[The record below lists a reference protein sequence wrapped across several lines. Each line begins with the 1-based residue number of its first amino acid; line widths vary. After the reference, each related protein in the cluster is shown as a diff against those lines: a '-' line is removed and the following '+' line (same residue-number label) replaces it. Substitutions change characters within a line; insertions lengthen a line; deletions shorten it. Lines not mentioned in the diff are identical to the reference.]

1 VASPYLDRR
10 LTSERYL
17 RQSHVIIIKLRS
29 MSKIIVYA
37 SRYGSTKRYAD
48 KLSELTGVEAVDYSK
63 VKDISAYDK
72 VIYMGSILAG
82 TVTGL
87 KKTVSKMKVGQE
99 LVIVSVG
106 MIDPKDPEN
115 VSGIRSIIRQQIPA
129 ELNDESRIF
138 HLQGCIDYPNLKLS
152 HRMLMSMMRSMASK
166 KPESELDAVSRTVL
180 ATYGQRIDNVDL
192 SALDVIVPFV

>member
-1 VASPYLDRR
+1 MASPYLDWR
-10 LTSERYL
+10 LTCERYL

-37 SRYGSTKRYAD
+37 SRYGSTRRYAD

-72 VIYMGSILAG
+72 VVYMGSILAG

-106 MIDPKDPEN
+106 MIDSKDPEN

-129 ELNDESRIF
+129 ELYDESRIF

-166 KPESELDAVSRTVL
+166 KPEIELDAVSRTVL
-180 ATYGQRIDNVDL
+180 ATYGQRIDYVDL

>member
-1 VASPYLDRR
+1 
-10 LTSERYL
+10 
-17 RQSHVIIIKLRS
+17 

-63 VKDISAYDK
+63 VKDITAYDK
-72 VIYMGSILAG
+72 VIYMGSIIAG

-87 KKTVSKMKVGQE
+87 KKTVSKMQAGQE

-106 MIDPKDPEN
+106 MLDPKDSEN
-115 VSGIRSIIRQQIPA
+115 VKGIRSIIKEQIPA
-129 ELNDESRIF
+129 EFYDESRIF
-138 HLQGCIDYPNLKLS
+138 HLHGCIDYPNLKLS

-166 KPESELDAVSRTVL
+166 KPADELDAVSRTVL

-192 SALDVIVPFV
+192 SALDVIVPSV

>member
-1 VASPYLDRR
+1 
-10 LTSERYL
+10 
-17 RQSHVIIIKLRS
+17 

-63 VKDISAYDK
+63 VKAITAYDK
-72 VIYMGSILAG
+72 VIYMGSIIAG

-87 KKTVSKMKVGQE
+87 KKTVSKMQAGQE

-106 MIDPKDPEN
+106 MLDPKDSEN
-115 VSGIRSIIRQQIPA
+115 VKGIRSIIKEQIPA
-129 ELNDESRIF
+129 EFYDESRIF
-138 HLQGCIDYPNLKLS
+138 HLHGCIDYPNLKLS

-166 KPESELDAVSRTVL
+166 KPADELDAVSRTVL

-192 SALDVIVPFV
+192 SALDVIVPLV

>member
-1 VASPYLDRR
+1 
-10 LTSERYL
+10 
-17 RQSHVIIIKLRS
+17 

-72 VIYMGSILAG
+72 VVYMGSILAG

-87 KKTVSKMKVGQE
+87 KKTVSKMKAGQE
-99 LVIVSVG
+99 LVIVTVG
-106 MIDPKDPEN
+106 MLDPKDPET
-115 VSGIRSIIRQQIPA
+115 VTGLRSNIKQQIPA
-129 ELNDESRIF
+129 ELYDESKIF
-138 HLQGCIDYPNLKLS
+138 HLHGCIDYPNLNLS

-180 ATYGQRIDNVDL
+180 ATYGQRIDYVDL
-192 SALDVIVPFV
+192 SALDVIVPSV

>member
-1 VASPYLDRR
+1 
-10 LTSERYL
+10 
-17 RQSHVIIIKLRS
+17 

-63 VKDISAYDK
+63 VKDITAYDK
-72 VIYMGSILAG
+72 VIYMGSIIAG

-87 KKTVSKMKVGQE
+87 KKTVSKMQAGQE

-106 MIDPKDPEN
+106 MLDPKDSEN
-115 VSGIRSIIRQQIPA
+115 VNGIRSIIKEQIPA
-129 ELNDESRIF
+129 EFYDESRIF
-138 HLQGCIDYPNLKLS
+138 HLHGCIDYPNLKLS

-166 KPESELDAVSRTVL
+166 KPADELDAVSRTVL

-192 SALDVIVPFV
+192 SALDVIVPSV

>member
-1 VASPYLDRR
+1 
-10 LTSERYL
+10 
-17 RQSHVIIIKLRS
+17 

-48 KLSELTGVEAVDYSK
+48 RLSELTGVEAVDYSK

-87 KKTVSKMKVGQE
+87 KKTVSKMQAGQE

-106 MIDPKDPEN
+106 MLDPKDPEN
-115 VSGIRSIIRQQIPA
+115 VAGIRSIIKQQIPA
-129 ELNDESRIF
+129 EFYDESKIF
-138 HLQGCIDYPNLKLS
+138 HLHGCIDYPNLKLS

-166 KPESELDAVSRTVL
+166 KPVDELDAVSRTVL

-192 SALDVIVPFV
+192 SAMDNIVPSV

>member
-1 VASPYLDRR
+1 
-10 LTSERYL
+10 
-17 RQSHVIIIKLRS
+17 

-48 KLSELTGVEAVDYSK
+48 RLSELTGVEAVDYSM
-63 VKDISAYDK
+63 VKDLTVYDK
-72 VIYMGSILAG
+72 VVYMGSVVAG

-87 KKTVSKMKVGQE
+87 KKTVSKMRGGQE

-129 ELNDESRIF
+129 ELYDESRIF
-138 HLQGCIDYPNLKLS
+138 HLHGCIDYPNLKLS

-166 KPESELDAVSRTVL
+166 KPESELDVVSRTVL
-180 ATYGQRIDNVDL
+180 ATYGQRIDYVDL
-192 SALDVIVPFV
+192 SALDVIVPSV

>member
-1 VASPYLDRR
+1 
-10 LTSERYL
+10 
-17 RQSHVIIIKLRS
+17 

-48 KLSELTGVEAVDYSK
+48 RLSELTGVEAVDYSM
-63 VKDISAYDK
+63 VKDLTVYDK
-72 VIYMGSILAG
+72 VVYMGSVVAG

-87 KKTVSKMKVGQE
+87 KKTVSKMRGGQE

-106 MIDPKDPEN
+106 MIDPKDPDN

-129 ELNDESRIF
+129 ELYDESRIF
-138 HLQGCIDYPNLKLS
+138 HLHGCIDYPNLKLS

-180 ATYGQRIDNVDL
+180 ATYGKRIDNVDL
-192 SALDVIVPFV
+192 SALDVIVPSV

>member
-1 VASPYLDRR
+1 
-10 LTSERYL
+10 
-17 RQSHVIIIKLRS
+17 

-72 VIYMGSILAG
+72 VIYLGSILAG

-87 KKTVSKMKVGQE
+87 KKTVSKMKAAQE

-106 MIDPKDPEN
+106 MLDPKDPET
-115 VSGIRSIIRQQIPA
+115 VSGIRSIIKQQIPA
-129 ELNDESRIF
+129 ELYDESRIF

-180 ATYGQRIDNVDL
+180 ATYGQRIDYVDL
-192 SALDVIVPFV
+192 SALDVIVPSV